1 MESVGEGIMVLD
13 AAARVQVANPAAA
26 AIFGR
31 DVAAMAGRHVD
42 ELLVPQGEL
51 PAAPAPGA
59 RVEMVGIRGD
69 GEPFPG
75 GGVDG
80 RAVPLERRPDRHRA
94 RRDPAE
100 GGPRADAAPGHP

>member
-1 MESVGEGIMVLD
+1 MDSVGEGIMVLD

-31 DVAAMAGRHVD
+31 DVAAMVGRHVD

-51 PAAPAPGA
+51 PAAPAPGTRA
-59 RVEMVGIRGD
+59 EMVGIRGD
-69 GEPFPG
+69 GDRFPAEVSM
-75 GGVDG
+75 GVLCRSSG
-80 RAVPLERRPDRHRA
+80 VADRHRA

-100 GGPRADAAPGHP
+100 GGPRSDAAPGHP